1 MRPQLRAGFIGW
13 AQHAVA
19 YKCAASQKK
28 FYSSTDW
35 LGWPTCGA
43 RKDRPRRVVPIGCLY
58 LYYMRGIDRVRQ
70 QPVQSRFTPAL
81 PTTSWHHSAT
91 GTAVQGWSRIAS
103 DQVQRSEKAQLWH
116 GWAACNALG
125 RSGE

>member
-1 MRPQLRAGFIGW
+1 MLGSSAGPSMRLLTNAPPLRKNSIQAPIGWGGRLAAPEKIARAGS
-13 AQHAVA
+13 
-19 YKCAASQKK
+19 C
-28 FYSSTDW
+28 
-35 LGWPTCGA
+35 
-43 RKDRPRRVVPIGCLY
+43 PIGCLY

-91 GTAVQGWSRIAS
+91 GTAAQGWSRIAS